1 MVVSDKLAFQNSLTG
16 SGSHVAIVRGS
27 SGRESERSAGMGV
40 YLTDAYQA
48 SWIEIESEIIGSTAS
63 DRQNS
68 ISPVVPGKV
77 IRLDL
82 IRWALFCELQND
94 SHFDGVFEFGSGPS
108 ATIRPEG
115 NNIKGQESLLL
126 EVKIGMA

>member
-27 SGRESERSAGMGV
+27 AGMGV
-40 YLTDAYQA
+40 YSTDAYQA

-68 ISPVVPGKV
+68 FSPVVPGKV

-126 EVKIGMA
+126 EVKFGMA